1 MTTVPRA
8 SLLGIPTELRLQIYD
23 SLMDEDVNYA
33 VIKRWTGGHGRDGF
47 FTTATRNPEASLNL
61 PWLSAMLSCPT
72 IAYEMRSLMR
82 NRKEGDSKYTT
93 YVMSAE
99 LGNGGGDVRD
109 VTWQRL
115 PCAPSDAEVLIIEC
129 GAESDDFEPWG
140 DGGPRNIVRS
150 MYQTLNLFLHCGP
163 RLDPTNPLLLGHVH
177 LRELVV
183 NVRMRGEIRQYFSMS
198 GEPIKFSR
206 SAYTLIRDMILRPLC
221 YTGLLVGYV
230 DRAAISD
237 GKEESVM
244 PMRTERGGVPEHWDR
259 YGFEWGVG
267 EVAAAR

>member
-1 MTTVPRA
+1 MATVPRA
-8 SLLGIPTELRLQIYD
+8 SLLGIPPELRLQIYD
-23 SLMDEDVNYA
+23 SLFDEDVDYN
-33 VIKRWTGGHGRDGF
+33 VIKRWTGSFQEGSF
-47 FTTATRNPEASLNL
+47 STSPMRNPEARLTL
-61 PWLSAMLSCPT
+61 PWLSAMLSCRT
-72 IAYEMRSLMR
+72 IAHEMQSLMR
-82 NRKEGDSKYTT
+82 DHKEGDSKYTT
-93 YVMSAE
+93 YVMAAE
-99 LGNGGGDVRD
+99 LGNGGDDVRD
-109 VTWQRL
+109 VTWRRL

-163 RLDPTNPLLLGHVH
+163 RLDPTKPLPSGHVH

-198 GEPIKFSR
+198 GEPVKFSR

-230 DRAAISD
+230 DRAVISD
-237 GKEESVM
+237 GKEESEM
-244 PMRTERGGVPEHWDR
+244 PLKAERGGVPEHWHR

-267 EVAAAR
+267 DVGVAR

>member
-1 MTTVPRA
+1 VPPGLPNVFATSNFTTSNLYIPYYLHKKTFGEHPTMTTVPRA

-47 FTTATRNPEASLNL
+47 FTTATRNPEARLNL

-140 DGGPRNIVRS
+140 DGGCVLS
-150 MYQTLNLFLHCGP
+150 M
-163 RLDPTNPLLLGHVH
+163 
-177 LRELVV
+177 
-183 NVRMRGEIRQYFSMS
+183 I
-198 GEPIKFSR
+198 
-206 SAYTLIRDMILRPLC
+206 
-221 YTGLLVGYV
+221 
-230 DRAAISD
+230 
-237 GKEESVM
+237 
-244 PMRTERGGVPEHWDR
+244 
-259 YGFEWGVG
+259 
-267 EVAAAR
+267 